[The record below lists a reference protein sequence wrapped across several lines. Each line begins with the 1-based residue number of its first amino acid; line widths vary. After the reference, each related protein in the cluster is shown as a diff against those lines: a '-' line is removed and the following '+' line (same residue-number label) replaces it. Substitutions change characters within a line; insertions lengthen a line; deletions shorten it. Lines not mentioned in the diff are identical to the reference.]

1 MRFTEKPSD
10 DPRSNK
16 KSKAINTGSAE
27 GMACARVLGCVRTF
41 LCDPGSSHN
50 CVNLSWGRVTQ
61 LSPQSS
67 PGPRGKCH
75 PVREETA
82 VSGPAGSMVS
92 CE

>member
-1 MRFTEKPSD
+1 MSSNGEG
-10 DPRSNK
+10 PRQGR
-16 KSKAINTGSAE
+16 AGSAE